1 MQVHVECNRTV
12 DIVIIEEVRL
22 LVDADAGSQINHR
35 IRMLDFDFMD
45 IFMEDRRRIDKLV
58 AVLYILI
65 ELEIEH
71 FRDIE
76 LCIELLI
83 HLDGSH
89 QGLIADQPKSVLFF
103 RRLYKDDLI
112 LTSTR
117 RNAEKVSQNL
127 IPSHR
132 LKYTGAP
139 VGFREIKDNADRAF
153 HAFTAVKGR
162 KDTNIC
168 AGCYMLFAVRFLDA
182 GIYMVLVIEVAGSC
196 FQFIQNLYHRPRSG
210 SETQDILRV
219 LGIQIVYHLLAGHSR
234 YLTVLVHTV
243 DILAPDVSE
252 PLCKVMRQAETLR
265 EIDLRVLA

>member
-1 MQVHVECNRTV
+1 
-12 DIVIIEEVRL
+12 
-22 LVDADAGSQINHR
+22 
-35 IRMLDFDFMD
+35 MLDFDFMY
-45 IFMEDRRRIDKLV
+45 ILMEDRRRIDKLV
-58 AVLYILI
+58 AVLHILI

-112 LTSTR
+112 LTATR

-127 IPSHR
+127 IPRHR

-139 VGFREIKDNADRAF
+139 VGFREIKDNADRAL
-153 HAFTAVKGR
+153 HTFTAVKGR
-162 KDTNIC
+162 KDTDIC
-168 AGCYMLFAVRFLDA
+168 ARCYMLFTVRFLDA

-196 FQFIQNLYHRPRSG
+196 F
-210 SETQDILRV
+210 
-219 LGIQIVYHLLAGHSR
+219 
-234 YLTVLVHTV
+234 
-243 DILAPDVSE
+243 
-252 PLCKVMRQAETLR
+252 
-265 EIDLRVLA
+265 